1 MKQSRS
7 VIPRALW
14 ATALALT
21 GCGVSNG
28 GESLTRPPAAPRALP
43 AATAA
48 PRVDVVTSAGD
59 GRARLITTDA
69 DSARGLRVVR
79 RTDVSERQYV
89 VTPTTAAIAPFV
101 LVVEL
106 DEAELARAALP
117 AWGLARVDTSTGA
130 RSRLAHVGSVRPRW
144 LVVTLEH
151 GGTFAL
157 VEHGCTAADMTCEE
171 PAARCTFDRD
181 RPELGACGVV
191 CSADAQCGPSL
202 SCVHGLCGQ
211 ATCTSDLDCAT
222 DARCMSDGTA
232 GACVTT
238 HRRCGACA
246 ADELCW
252 RDDELARGACV
263 PSRPPVGVCTRAWP
277 TVGCWSRDP
286 GCDVRVRSAA
296 EALARSAT
304 VTPASEGVW
313 QLGSDTR
320 NGPADPHELGQPVY
334 PAGVPWLIGWASSL
348 EDPRPFVAVNC
359 SPQAQSFGN
368 QDPVP
373 PWWMVVGTDDPPNAQ
388 AWAFLRFHAPFGGRW
403 RFDGITLRRSQ
414 HPDDPHLEGL
424 VPYDL
429 RVEHEDGTL
438 EPVQADGSEGY
449 LDGTRFW
456 LVRPLGAG
464 DRLRFHFGVPVA
476 LLSPSEQLLDLRA
489 TYLGP

>member
-1 MKQSRS
+1 MRR
-7 VIPRALW
+7 VRHLARPVLW
-14 ATALALT
+14 ASALALA
-21 GCGVSNG
+21 GCGALEVVD
-28 GESLTRPPAAPRALP
+28 TTPRPPRAPLALP

-48 PRVDVVTSAGD
+48 PRVDAVSSAGD
-59 GRARLITTDA
+59 GRARLITAAA
-69 DSARGLRVVR
+69 DRDRGLRVVR

-89 VTPTTAAIAPFV
+89 VTPTTAASAPFV

-106 DEAELARAALP
+106 DEAELARASLP
-117 AWGLARVDTSTGA
+117 AWGLARVGTSTDT
-130 RSRLAHVGSVRPRW
+130 RRPLAHVGSVRPRW

-157 VEHGCTAADMTCEE
+157 VEHGCTADDMTCEG
-171 PAARCTFDRD
+171 PAARCAFDRD
-181 RPELGACGVV
+181 RPALGACGVV

-232 GACVTT
+232 GACVMRR
-238 HRRCGACA
+238 RRCGACA
-246 ADELCW
+246 TDELCW
-252 RDDELARGACV
+252 RDDEVARGACV
-263 PSRPPVGVCTRAWP
+263 PSGPPVGVCTRAWP

-286 GCDVRVRSAA
+286 GCDVRVRSAV

-304 VTPASEGVW
+304 VTPEHEGVW

-320 NGPADPHELGQPVY
+320 DGPADPQVLGEPVY
-334 PAGVPWLIGWASSL
+334 PAGVPWLIGWANSL

-359 SPQAQSFGN
+359 SAQTQSFGN

-414 HPDDPHLEGL
+414 HPGDPHLGGL

-429 RVEHEDGTL
+429 RIEREDGAL
-438 EPVQADGSEGY
+438 EPVQADGAEGY

-456 LVRPLGAG
+456 LVRALGAG
-464 DRLRFHFGVPVA
+464 ERLRFHFGVPVA
-476 LLSPSEQLLDLRA
+476 LLSPTEQLLDLRA